1 MRGGTKMCNV
11 RSLPSRI
18 FKSIQ
23 EALYIVGM
31 NMALESAFNPNPE
44 YTIYY
49 V

>member
-1 MRGGTKMCNV
+1 MCNV